1 MVRSDQGRSLNLFS
15 IMLKNYFMLLLL
27 MTIENNSM
35 HTKAKIIRNKMFLY
49 FLKTIVLIFDI
60 SILLSLFFKENKK
73 EMVEVTL

>member
-1 MVRSDQGRSLNLFS
+1 
-15 IMLKNYFMLLLL
+15 MLKNYFMLLLL
-27 MTIENNSM
+27 MRIENNLM

-73 EMVEVTL
+73 EMVKVTL